1 MKIKICGITRF
12 EDVSKCEESGANL
25 IGFINIK
32 RSKRFVT
39 LQEIKTLVSSM
50 KDKNRAVLVLEPD
63 NPEEVVMKM
72 KKTGIRIVQLHSLS
86 KNQIKYLKW
95 IEGFQRTLLER
106 NITVIRAIGISNE
119 SLEMK
124 DDELKFSRSKV
135 KEIENFAKI
144 CDALL
149 FDYQVK
155 GKSGGTGL
163 QIPTNMVLEAVKIA
177 KNVNHDI
184 KIFLAGGI
192 NSERIKNDI
201 ELQENVLDYFDVNS
215 GVEDKPGIKNPE
227 LVDELMEIRA
237 KI

>member
-1 MKIKICGITRF
+1 MKVKICGITRF

-39 LQEIKTLVSSM
+39 LQEIRTLVSSM

-63 NPEEVVMKM
+63 NLEEVVMKM

-86 KNQIKYLKW
+86 SNEIKYLKW
-95 IEGFQRTLLER
+95 IEGFQRTPLER
-106 NITVIRAIGISNE
+106 NIIVIRAIGLSND
-119 SLEMK
+119 SIEMN
-124 DDELKFSRSKV
+124 EFKFSSSKIR
-135 KEIENFAKI
+135 EIENFAKI

-149 FDYQVK
+149 FDYEVK

-163 QIPTNMVLEAVKIA
+163 QIPTDMVLKAVKIA

-192 NSERIKNDI
+192 NSERIKNNKK
-201 ELQENVLDYFDVNS
+201 LLENVLDYFDVNS
-215 GVEDKPGIKNPE
+215 GVEDRPGIKNPE
-227 LVDELMEIRA
+227 LVDELMEIKA

>member
-12 EDVSKCEESGANL
+12 EDVYKCEESGANL

-39 LQEIKTLVSSM
+39 LKEIKTLVSSM

-86 KNQIKYLKW
+86 DNEIKYLKW
-95 IEGFQRTLLER
+95 IEGFKRTLLER
-106 NITVIRAIGISNE
+106 NITVIRAIGLSNE

-124 DDELKFSRSKV
+124 DEELKFSISKI

-144 CDALL
+144 CDGLL
-149 FDYQVK
+149 FDYKVN
-155 GKSGGTGL
+155 GKTGGTGL
-163 QIPTNMVLEAVKIA
+163 QIPTDMVLGAVKIA

-192 NSERIKNDI
+192 NSERIKNDK
-201 ELQENVLDYFDVNS
+201 ELLENVLDYFDVNS
-215 GVEDKPGIKNPE
+215 GVEDRPGIKNPE
-227 LVDELMEIRA
+227 LVDELMEIKA
-237 KI
+237 QI

>member
-39 LQEIKTLVSSM
+39 LKEIKTLVSRM

-86 KNQIKYLKW
+86 DNEIKYLKW
-95 IEGFQRTLLER
+95 IEGFKRTLLER
-106 NITVIRAIGISNE
+106 NITVIRAIGLSNE

-124 DDELKFSRSKV
+124 DDELKFSISKI

-149 FDYQVK
+149 FDYQVN
-155 GKSGGTGL
+155 GKTGGTGL
-163 QIPTNMVLEAVKIA
+163 QIPINMVLEAVKIA

-192 NSERIKNDI
+192 NSERIKNDK
-201 ELQENVLDYFDVNS
+201 ELLENVLDYFDVNS
-215 GVEDKPGIKNPE
+215 GVEDRPGIKNPE
-227 LVDELMEIRA
+227 LVDELMEIKA